1 MRIAVVETLVFAVV
15 LALCLFVPART
26 LAWPMAWG
34 VIVVHGVFA
43 AAGLLLLPAD
53 LLAERSR
60 LPPDSR
66 PADLLIAGM
75 ALLLLIPATVIV
87 SAFDHR
93 WHWSPPVPG
102 AVRVASLGLF
112 ALGYAVSMWAA
123 WSNPFFSAVVRIQ
136 RERGHRVVSSG
147 PYALVRHPGYAGP
160 VVAHLGL
167 PVALGSL
174 WGLVPALLGCA
185 CLMVRIGYEERVLRA
200 ELPGYRD
207 YAERVRWRLVPRVW

>member
-15 LALCLFVPART
+15 LALCLFVPAGA

-34 VIVVHGVFA
+34 VIVVYGLFA

-60 LPPDSR
+60 LPADSR
-66 PADLLIAGM
+66 PADILIAGM

-102 AVRVASLGLF
+102 GVRVASLALF

-185 CLMVRIGYEERVLRA
+185 CLMVRIVFEERVLRA

-207 YAERVRWRLVPRVW
+207 YAERVRWRVVPRVW